1 MHLIKSRFRVL
12 SIAKNYQR
20 MVLMLLLTLLA
31 ACFESPPANLQKSFS
46 CENAPQLRIWRA
58 RIADNFATLMQL
70 TNAHDPETAD
80 PLPLLRRM
88 RDLHLQLRQ
97 YFMNEP
103 MPDCM
108 QEAVRIYVDGLA
120 PLAHSGDRDKEMSAA
135 MHDVGSTVDRFAE
148 AVKTAMPQWAQEAQ
162 AAESKPR

>member
-1 MHLIKSRFRVL
+1 MHLIKSRFQL
-12 SIAKNYQR
+12 LPMAKNFPR
-20 MVLMLLLTLLA
+20 IALVFSLTMLA
-31 ACFESPPANLQKSFS
+31 ACFESPPADLQKSFS

-58 RIADNFATLMQL
+58 RIADNFAALIQL

-80 PLPLLRRM
+80 PLPVLKRM

-103 MPDCM
+103 IPVCM

-120 PLAHSGDRDKEMSAA
+120 PLARSGNDKELSAA
-135 MHDVGSTVDRFAE
+135 MQDAQTAVDSFIE
-148 AVKTAMPQWAQEAQ
+148 AVRTAMPQWAQEAQ
-162 AAESKPR
+162 AAESTPR